1 VNVQFR
7 SRSAASCDDLIN
19 GREMTGTERDMHRT
33 LTRTLSIAL
42 VTGLLMPALLP
53 APAAAGSVSFT
64 LAPPSEEGGDIL
76 STGIRLY
83 SMYRGLKNGEI
94 RQRGHDNEA
103 GVYQNG
109 SGNVGFVRQRGDGH
123 SATLRQNGNDNAYGI
138 FQFGRHAQTDVEQD
152 GDNQGGLTFSY
163 GW

>member
-1 VNVQFR
+1 MYR
-7 SRSAASCDDLIN
+7 
-19 GREMTGTERDMHRT
+19 H
-33 LTRTLSIAL
+33 LTKAL
-42 VTGLLMPALLP
+42 TMKALTVSVATALLAPVVLP
-53 APAAAGSVSFT
+53 APAHAGGSVSFT
-64 LAPPSEEGGDIL
+64 FAPPAEDGGDIL

-94 RQRGHDNEA
+94 RQKGNGNEA

-123 SATLRQNGNDNAYGI
+123 SASLRQEGEDNAYGI
-138 FQFGRHAQTDVEQD
+138 FQYGRNARTDVDQR
-152 GDNQGGLTFSY
+152 GYGNGGLTFSY